1 MIKATAKISSTFIL
15 EVEHYLFEFAPH
27 NWVLHTDPKEITI
40 ELTGFFESTSAAKK
54 SFEEIFD
61 NNTSLQSD
69 VLSFDTIHDED
80 WKNSYKKHFKPW
92 NIDTFHWVPIWEEIT
107 YIIPNNHKRLLLDP
121 GMAFGTG
128 NHETTK
134 LCLQSIIDNQKKTDD
149 YSFIDVGCGSGILA
163 LTASL
168 IGYKYIDGMD
178 SDSDSIKVSNEN
190 AKLNNIKNVIFELES
205 LENISQGKKYDFV
218 IANIQADILKKNSQK
233 LINIMSNEGTLVIS
247 GILATELSDVEKH
260 YTKIFE
266 EKLLKVNTNSKTL
279 NDWGVLE
286 FHSI

>member
-1 MIKATAKISSTFIL
+1 MEL
-15 EVEHYLFEFAPH
+15 V
-27 NWVLHTDPKEITI
+27 IT
-40 ELTGFFESTSAAKK
+40 
-54 SFEEIFD
+54 
-61 NNTSLQSD
+61 
-69 VLSFDTIHDED
+69 
-80 WKNSYKKHFKPW
+80 
-92 NIDTFHWVPIWEEIT
+92 
-107 YIIPNNHKRLLLDP
+107 
-121 GMAFGTG
+121 
-128 NHETTK
+128 ETTK

-218 IANIQADILKKNSQK
+218 IANIQADILKKNSEK
-233 LINIMSNEGTLVIS
+233 LINIMSSEATLVLS
-247 GILATELSDVEKH
+247 GILVTELSDVEKH
-260 YTKIFE
+260 YIKIFE